1 MHFRFDTASLQAS
14 LRLAPHVRLELSC
27 VEETGSTNADLL
39 ERARQGR
46 LPDGDSGALSVLIA
60 EGQRA
65 GRGRAGRS
73 WQADPGAALLMS
85 LGTTRRLHAGLI
97 GALPLAVGTVAASA
111 LQQLGAQVML
121 KWPNDLLLVT
131 ATQDDTERVGK
142 LGGVLV
148 ETHALA
154 GDQIGI
160 VVGIGVNGCLPQG
173 ALAPGGMPPAAL
185 SEAAA
190 CTAPAGAVT
199 AALIEALADLLVQPD
214 LPGTIHTLVL
224 QRYPA
229 LDYARGRPVQMIQ
242 DGAVVLDG
250 IADGIDSDGALRV
263 RSAHG
268 VRRFMQGDCSLRF
281 GGQT

>member
-1 MHFRFDTASLQAS
+1 MHFRFDSASLQAS

-27 VEETGSTNADLL
+27 VQETGSTNADLL

-46 LPDGDSGALSVLIA
+46 LPDGDTGALSVLIA
-60 EGQRA
+60 EQRA

-73 WQADPGAALLMS
+73 WQAEPGAALLMS

-111 LQQLGAQVML
+111 LRQLGADVML
-121 KWPNDLLLVT
+121 KWPNDLLLV
-131 ATQDDTERVGK
+131 ATVQQDVEHVGK

-160 VVGIGVNGCLPQG
+160 VVGVGVNGSPPQ
-173 ALAPGGMPPAAL
+173 AAVAPGGLPPAAL
-185 SEAAA
+185 SAAAA
-190 CTAPAGAVT
+190 CAAPAAAVT

-214 LPGTIHTLVL
+214 LPGTIHTLLL

-268 VRRFMQGDCSLRF
+268 MRRFVQGDCSLRF
-281 GGQT
+281 GGLT